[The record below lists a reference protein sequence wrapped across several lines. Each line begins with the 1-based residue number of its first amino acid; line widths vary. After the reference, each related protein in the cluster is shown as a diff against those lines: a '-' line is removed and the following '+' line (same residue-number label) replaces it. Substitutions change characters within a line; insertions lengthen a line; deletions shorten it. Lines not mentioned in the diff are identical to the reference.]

1 MTILDILKSIKLSY
15 ETANDNGLK
24 PKNVFAMNRDLIS
37 GMYINGEIDE
47 NGERILNNWNTNLL
61 FVHNR

>member
-15 ETANDNGLK
+15 ETADDNGLK
-24 PKNVFAMNRDLIS
+24 LNSVFAMNRDLIS

-61 FVHNR
+61 FLHNR

>member
-1 MTILDILKSIKLSY
+1 MTILEVLKSIKLSY
-15 ETANDNGLK
+15 EATKDNDLSAQI
-24 PKNVFAMNRDLIS
+24 VFKINRDIIS

-61 FVHNR
+61 FVHKH

>member
-1 MTILDILKSIKLSY
+1 MTILEVLKSIKLSY
-15 ETANDNGLK
+15 ETAKDNGTK
-24 PKNVFAMNRDLIS
+24 PKNVFSMNRDIIS